1 MKLCQLEQLQEGIEE
16 CRVFF
21 ENCKCRQEGVPA
33 IIRNDVMAVTLN
45 KINAIQDVLIKVQ
58 NAILDI
64 AIDRQEG

>member
-1 MKLCQLEQLQEGIEE
+1 MKLCQFEQLQEGIEE
-16 CRVFF
+16 CRVFL
-21 ENCKCRQEGVPA
+21 ENCKNRQEGVPA

-45 KINAIQDVLIKVQ
+45 KINAIQDVLVKVQ